1 MKMRRKSNG
10 NHGTEGAY
18 LGKSPGDAG
27 PEGTTGEA
35 VSGALSSD
43 GVGGQTNYFNRE
55 LSWLEFN
62 SRVLRQAED
71 ERTPLLER
79 VNFLSIF
86 NSNLD
91 EFYMKRVGLLLRQV
105 AAGRGARK
113 PDGLTPR
120 QQLRA
125 IRQKVQDMIVRAG
138 DIWRTVIQPA
148 LSTHGVFLHTY
159 DELSESHRQWCD
171 EYFRSKVFPVLTPLS
186 VDPGHPFPFISN
198 LSTSLG
204 VVLRYDAEGSPLF
217 ARVKIPEVLPPLVRI
232 NGKNETQHDFI
243 PLVELIRHN
252 LGDLFPG
259 MIITSTMLFRVT
271 RNADVA
277 QDPEDVEDLRELVE
291 EEIRQ
296 RRFEPVVRL
305 ETPVQTDPWICSL
318 LMQELELVDEQVY
331 PMPALLDYTALK
343 TIASMNLPGLR
354 FAPWTPVTPK
364 QLMDPDTDIFSVI
377 RQNDVLLHHPYES
390 FNAGIER
397 FVRSAAEDPAVLAIK
412 ITLYRTGMDSPFIPT
427 LISAAEAGK
436 QVVALVEVK
445 ARFDEARNIELG
457 QALEKA
463 GVHVVYGM
471 VGLKT
476 HTKTTLVVRQEGDGI
491 VCYSHIGTGNYH
503 VVTAQ
508 LYTDVSLLTCRAAIN
523 NDLVDLFHFLT
534 GRSQK
539 RQYKQLLVAPVNM
552 MERFLELIERETAN
566 QKAGRPARIVAKM
579 NSLEAEPIM
588 EALYRA
594 SQAGVSIDLI
604 VRGFCCLR
612 PGVKELSE
620 NIRVISII
628 GRFLEHARIFHFAAG
643 QDDPIA
649 GEFYIGSADWMHRNL
664 EARIEVITPVDDA
677 SARRRLWEIFQV
689 QLADQRQAWELQAD
703 GSYLP
708 RRPGENATAA
718 QTAGTHATLM
728 QLARQQNQV

>member
-1 MKMRRKSNG
+1 MKKRRTSNRA
-10 NHGTEGAY
+10 HGTEGVYRGA
-18 LGKSPGDAG
+18 SAG
-27 PEGTTGEA
+27 EPAADVAAEA
-35 VSGALSSD
+35 PSSD
-43 GVGGQTNYFNRE
+43 GLTNYFNRE

-62 SRVLRQAED
+62 SRVLSQAED
-71 ERTPLLER
+71 DRTPLLER
-79 VNFLSIF
+79 VNFLSIY

-91 EFYMKRVGLLLRQV
+91 EFFMKRVGLLLRQA

-113 PDGLTPR
+113 VDALTPR
-120 QQLRA
+120 QQLHA
-125 IRQKVQDMIVRAG
+125 IRRMVQAMHARAAAAWQG
-138 DIWRTVIQPA
+138 VILPA
-148 LSTHGVFLHTY
+148 LAGHGLFLHTY
-159 DELSESHRQWCD
+159 EDLTDAHRQWCD
-171 EYFRSKVFPVLTPLS
+171 DYFRNKVFPVLTPLA

-198 LSTSLG
+198 LSTSLA
-204 VVLRYDAEGSPLF
+204 VVLRYDLEGAPFF
-217 ARVKIPEVLPPLVRI
+217 ARVKIPEVLPALVRI
-232 NGKNETQHDFI
+232 NGKNEVRHDFI

-259 MIITSTMLFRVT
+259 MILASAMPFRVT

-291 EEIRQ
+291 EELRQ
-296 RRFEPVVRL
+296 RRFEPVIRL
-305 ETPVQTDPWICSL
+305 ETPLHTDPWICSL
-318 LMQELELVDEQVY
+318 LTQELELTDDQVY
-331 PMPALLDYTALK
+331 QMPGLLDYTTLK
-343 TIASMNLPGLR
+343 AIASMNLPGLR
-354 FAPWTPVTPK
+354 FEPWTPVTPK
-364 QLMDPDTDIFSVI
+364 PLAEPDTDIFSVI
-377 RQNDVLLHHPYES
+377 RQGDVLLHHPYES
-390 FNAGIER
+390 FNASIER
-397 FVRSAAEDPAVLAIK
+397 FVRSAAEDPAVLAI
-412 ITLYRTGMDSPFIPT
+412 YRTGMDSPFIHT

-471 VGLKT
+471 MGLKT

-508 LYTDVSLLTCRAAIN
+508 LYSDVSLLTCRAGIN

-594 SQAGVSIDLI
+594 SQAGVSIDLL

-612 PGVKELSE
+612 PGVKGLSE
-620 NIRVISII
+620 NIRVTSII

-643 QDDPIA
+643 QDDPLA

-664 EARIEVITPVDDA
+664 EARVEVITPVEDP
-677 SARRRLWEIFQV
+677 SARRRLWEILQV
-689 QLADQRQAWELQAD
+689 QLADQRQVWQLQPD
-703 GSYLP
+703 GTYVQ
-708 RRPGENATAA
+708 RRPGEGATPAQAA
-718 QTAGTHATLM
+718 GAHATLM
-728 QLARQQNQV
+728 QLARQQNQI

>member
-1 MKMRRKSNG
+1 MKARRKPNV
-10 NHGTEGAY
+10 NHVAEGSY
-18 LGKSPGDAG
+18 VGQSFHDA
-27 PEGTTGEA
+27 PAAGEPAPASDA
-35 VSGALSSD
+35 VSL
-43 GVGGQTNYFNRE
+43 TNYFNRD

-71 ERTPLLER
+71 DRTPLLER
-79 VNFLSIF
+79 VNFLSIC

-91 EFYMKRVGLLLRQV
+91 EFYMKRVGLLLRQA

-125 IRQKVQDMIVRAG
+125 IRRMVEDMHARAAAAWG
-138 DIWRTVIQPA
+138 GVIQPA
-148 LSTHGVFLHTY
+148 LAAKGVFLHTY
-159 DELSESHRQWCD
+159 EDLTDAQRQWCD
-171 EYFRSKVFPVLTPLS
+171 QYFHSKVFPVLTPLA

-204 VVLRYDAEGSPLF
+204 VVLRYEPEGAPLF

-232 NGKNETQHDFI
+232 NGHNETTYDFI

-252 LGDLFPG
+252 LADLFPG
-259 MIITSTMLFRVT
+259 MIIASTMLFRVT
-271 RNADVA
+271 RNADVE
-277 QDPEDVEDLRELVE
+277 QDPEDVEDLCELVE
-291 EEIRQ
+291 EELRQ

-305 ETPVQTDPWICSL
+305 ETPAQTDPWICSL
-318 LMQELELVDEQVY
+318 LMQELELADEQVY

-343 TIASMNLPGLR
+343 AIASLRLPGLR
-354 FAPWTPVTPK
+354 FEPWTPVTPK
-364 QLMDPDTDIFSVI
+364 ALAEPDTDIFSVI

-390 FNAGIER
+390 FNASIER

-412 ITLYRTGMDSPFIPT
+412 ITLYRTGMDSPFIPA
-427 LISAAEAGK
+427 LIGAAEAGK

-476 HTKTTLVVRQEGDGI
+476 HTKTTLVVRQESDGL

-508 LYTDVSLLTCRAAIN
+508 LYTDVSLLTCREPIN
-523 NDLVDLFHFLT
+523 SDLIDLFHFLT

-552 MERFLELIERETAN
+552 TERFLEMIEREIAN

-579 NSLEAEPIM
+579 NSLEAESII

-612 PGVKELSE
+612 PGVKGLSE
-620 NIRVISII
+620 TIRVTSII

-643 QDDPIA
+643 QADPLA

-664 EARIEVITPVDDA
+664 EARVEVITPVDEA
-677 SARRRLWEIFQV
+677 SARRRLWEILQV
-689 QLADQRQAWELQAD
+689 QLADQRQVWELGPD
-703 GSYLP
+703 GTYVQ
-708 RRPGENATAA
+708 RRPAEGATPA
-718 QTAGTHATLM
+718 QAAGTHATLM
-728 QLARQQNQV
+728 QLARQANQV